1 MSQPTPTRSQTLS
14 PAALEIW
21 QMPLARALGPL
32 RLSGGTGG
40 VGISLMQRRVV
51 GWRPLPDWVDG
62 TACAAVMRH
71 ALREHLDA
79 AGRLGLW
86 RRGSQARTRSR
97 HGFGGGAGQ
106 GRGPRRPA

>member
-51 GWRPLPDWVDG
+51 G
-62 TACAAVMRH
+62 
-71 ALREHLDA
+71 
-79 AGRLGLW
+79 
-86 RRGSQARTRSR
+86 
-97 HGFGGGAGQ
+97 
-106 GRGPRRPA
+106 